1 MLNQLHVVKSMDVSG
16 ESLAALRYAH
26 GASSVTCIVT
36 LLSQGISMKSDEQS
50 FLNRTF
56 EQQFTTSHKNFFLN
70 IFSEYRQIWS
80 LCESKKFDLI
90 HLHGMW
96 SPLLVIAALI
106 AKRKGITL
114 IISPHG
120 GLEPWALRNKYYKKL
135 LAMKIYQSAILRS
148 ASLLVATADQELW
161 NLRKL
166 GYQQPIAVLPHGVYV
181 DMAVQREMQNEIK
194 TFLFLSRIHP
204 VKGLLDL
211 VEAWAIVKQSG
222 WRIVIAG
229 ADVEE
234 HLAIV
239 KALIRKRDLESDFE
253 FCGFVDGER
262 KQACFDQ
269 ADVFILPTHS
279 ENFGIVI
286 AEALANELPVIT
298 TTAAPWSDLVQH
310 RCGWW
315 VKPGVTG
322 ISSAM
327 VEAMAREPS
336 ELKQMGHRGRQL
348 VVAKYSWEKI
358 GITIQEVNEW
368 VLDQARPK
376 PEVVDLYEHRK
387 FPST

>member
-1 MLNQLHVVKSMDVSG
+1 MDVSG
-16 ESLAALRYAH
+16 ESLAALRYSH
-26 GASSVTCIVT
+26 EASSVTCMVT
-36 LLSQGISMKSDEQS
+36 LLSQGKSMKSDEEP
-50 FLNRTF
+50 FLNRMF

-161 NLRKL
+161 NLRKF
-166 GYQQPIAVLPHGVYV
+166 GCQQPIAVLPNGIDV
-181 DMAVQREMQNEIK
+181 DMVVQREMQNEIK

-211 VEAWAIVKQSG
+211 VEGWAIVKQSG

-279 ENFGIVI
+279 ENFGIVV

-327 VEAMAREPS
+327 VEAMALEPS
-336 ELKQMGHRGRQL
+336 ELKQMGLRGRQL
-348 VVAKYSWEKI
+348 VVA
-358 GITIQEVNEW
+358 
-368 VLDQARPK
+368 
-376 PEVVDLYEHRK
+376 
-387 FPST
+387 